1 MELNVTTDTNIRS
14 NVTTPSVMDTN
25 ATYPSLSLIQI
36 FSGLLVLLL
45 QLGLQLVEAGSVRS
59 KNTAAVF
66 MRGLACLTISVVL
79 SWVCG
84 YSFTF
89 SSGHFLI
96 GLDSNVF
103 GLHHVQDSVQ
113 AHWFLHAAVASL
125 PSTLIAASMSE
136 RSHLTGHMVLAIF
149 LAAVVYPLPAHWIWH
164 EEGWLHLKGCRDVGG
179 VITVH
184 IIGGVGALVGSLLV
198 GPRVERIGDKYR
210 DNSLTGHSLPLVAVG
225 GMMVLVGMVA
235 KVVGLANSHDQ
246 IGQLAANSLLGGAGG
261 GVVAMSLFK
270 LTVKRTVKYNVSRQ
284 TTQDSSKNMSMA
296 NRRWSYL
303 TAYNGVLTGMVCV
316 CGVGSSLPTWAALVS
331 GLIGGV
337 AFFMLSLLLRMNKV
351 DDPVSGVAVNIS
363 GGVVGA
369 LVTGLA
375 HMVQTHDGMV
385 VGWQLVAVV
394 VVAAWV
400 IILCLMIML
409 PLMICGKLRIKDSQE
424 KLGIDSVKVLEQ
436 AYSIPEVVGKSL
448 SKEISHQ
455 VGLCMVPERERSP
468 ICAFVSPNIRDEKMP
483 GNTCLTENVV
493 LEGKVGAPKIVLES
507 PAASLQNVTPAPPS
521 YLSNESLRP
530 AEAETSLTVP
540 EISVTVSNT
549 SDNSQT
555 PLLATSGTSP
565 ASNLLAVDVKELR
578 AALRQQKERLKN
590 TNSSMGSSICKDPVP
605 CEDGNELNISN
616 SSAFSESSVKS
627 EVYRQAAKTA
637 SNKENFNYLAGSRK
651 LHSDLDGLD
660 TNETENREN
669 FNASVPHNES
679 TTVAEKDFDYSKK
692 DIDDGLAQ
700 ESHVEVKEEGLE
712 DNVLCG
718 SIVFLSE
725 DEGII
730 GEVRESG
737 PF

>member
-1 MELNVTTDTNIRS
+1 
-14 NVTTPSVMDTN
+14 
-25 ATYPSLSLIQI
+25 
-36 FSGLLVLLL
+36 
-45 QLGLQLVEAGSVRS
+45 
-59 KNTAAVF
+59 
-66 MRGLACLTISVVL
+66 
-79 SWVCG
+79 
-84 YSFTF
+84 
-89 SSGHFLI
+89 
-96 GLDSNVF
+96 
-103 GLHHVQDSVQ
+103 
-113 AHWFLHAAVASL
+113 
-125 PSTLIAASMSE
+125 
-136 RSHLTGHMVLAIF
+136 
-149 LAAVVYPLPAHWIWH
+149 
-164 EEGWLHLKGCRDVGG
+164 
-179 VITVH
+179 
-184 IIGGVGALVGSLLV
+184 
-198 GPRVERIGDKYR
+198 
-210 DNSLTGHSLPLVAVG
+210 LPLVAVG

-235 KVVGLANSHDQ
+235 KVVGLSNSQDH

-284 TTQDSSKNMSMA
+284 KTQDRSNNMSMS

-436 AYSIPEVVGKSL
+436 AYSFPEVVGKSL
-448 SKEISHQ
+448 SKDISHQ

-483 GNTCLTENVV
+483 GTTCLTENVV
-493 LEGKVGAPKIVLES
+493 LEGKVSAPKIVLES
-507 PAASLQNVTPAPPS
+507 PAASLQNVTPAPPP

-660 TNETENREN
+660 TNETENRGD

-700 ESHVEVKEEGLE
+700 ESHVEVKEEGVE
-712 DNVLCG
+712 DNNVLCG